1 MAYENVDVS
10 RAKNAINNCL
20 NSIRHAASDDI
31 ISQVPGST
39 NWVSD
44 SKSTFV
50 SAVDKLVNTRYK
62 ELVDYLNKS
71 LKTLD
76 QIDNYKKLQTQNASY
91 DSQIRSKSSELNT
104 LRNKY
109 NRMDDKSTTEARNT
123 KTKIDRLDREI
134 RDLNNKKSNNS
145 NDMGSINKNISI

>member
-31 ISQVPGST
+31 TSQVPGST